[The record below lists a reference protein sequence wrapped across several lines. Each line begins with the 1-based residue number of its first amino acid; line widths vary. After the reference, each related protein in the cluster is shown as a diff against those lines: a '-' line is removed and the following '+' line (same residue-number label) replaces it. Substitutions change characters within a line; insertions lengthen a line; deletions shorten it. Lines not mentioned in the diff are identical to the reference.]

1 MKSFIVSLLD
11 NTKRCGEC
19 KEPLLEQALGV
30 DGAFCD
36 DCVAK
41 VAPWILE
48 EVDPYLLALWSIDGY
63 PYYGIHD
70 SEMV

>member
-19 KEPLLEQALGV
+19 KEPFIEQALGV

-36 DCVAK
+36 DCVAE
-41 VAPWILE
+41 VAPWVLE
-48 EVDPYLLALWSIDGY
+48 EVDPYLLALWSIGGY
-63 PYYGIHD
+63 PYYGMHD
-70 SEMV
+70 GEIF